1 MVLVDRLRGRE
12 RSLPYGAAVRPF
24 NALSTRV
31 TSLWIVALMTCLVT
45 VSALPATSAAEP
57 VRILGL
63 GDSLMAGY
71 GLPEEEAFPVRLENA
86 LKDAGLDV
94 EITNAGV
101 SGDTTAG
108 GRARLEW
115 SLAAKPDAVIV
126 ELGGND
132 GLRGIDPEETRR
144 NLVAILDR
152 LKELGLPTLLAGML
166 APPNLGREYGDEFK
180 QVFEDLANTYDVVS
194 YPFFLDGV
202 AADPTLNQP
211 DGIHPNKAGVTVL
224 VERFSPAAQE
234 LVARVIAKRAD

>member
-1 MVLVDRLRGRE
+1 MPVV
-12 RSLPYGAAVRPF
+12 AAVIL
-24 NALSTRV
+24 A
-31 TSLWIVALMTCLVT
+31 T
-45 VSALPATSAAEP
+45 VSPAQSTAET

-71 GLPEEEAFPVRLENA
+71 GLPEEEAFPVRLEKA
-86 LKDAGLDV
+86 LQAEGLDV
-94 EITNAGV
+94 AITNAGV

-132 GLRGIDPEETRR
+132 GLRGIDPDETRR

-166 APPNLGREYGDEFK
+166 APPNLGREYGDEFA
-180 QVFEDLANTYDVVS
+180 QVFRDLAAQYDVVS

-202 AADPTLNQP
+202 AAEPALNQP
-211 DGIHPNKAGVTVL
+211 DGIHPNKDGVTVL
-224 VERFSPAAQE
+224 VERFAPTARE
-234 LVARVIAKRAD
+234 LVKRVLAKRSD